1 MRNIPAQLFA
11 GNKTMTG
18 EFKRISYVYFISR
31 FHGFERIFICDT
43 KYKVIIKIATTAAEA
58 IEGDIFINTYPWYVI
73 LFSAFI
79 YLLYTNKKI
88 HTILLS
94 VDF

>member
-1 MRNIPAQLFA
+1 
-11 GNKTMTG
+11 MTG
-18 EFKRISYVYFISR
+18 KFKRISYVYSISR
-31 FHGFERIFICDT
+31 FHGFERIFICDS
-43 KYKVIIKIATTAAEA
+43 KYKVIIKIATTTAAAEA
-58 IEGDIFINTYPWYVI
+58 IEGDIVINTYPWYVI